1 MRPPDDLAMRRADGV
16 FNFNPLHHTML
27 AVRKKAPNEAPI
39 ITANGIPK
47 KTLPIIQTGLNTPN
61 PTGPEN
67 RPTDR
72 GDIAIEELFEAMP
85 PESRRKFYSPRE
97 VRYGSRAEAFL

>member
-1 MRPPDDLAMRRADGV
+1 LNDLVYAVLLYEKQSSVRPPDELAIRGADVV

-47 KTLPIIQTGLNTPN
+47 KTLPIIQTGLNTPKPN
-61 PTGPEN
+61 PTGPED

-72 GDIAIEELFEAMP
+72 GDIAIEELFEAMA
-85 PESRRKFYSPRE
+85 R
-97 VRYGSRAEAFL
+97 